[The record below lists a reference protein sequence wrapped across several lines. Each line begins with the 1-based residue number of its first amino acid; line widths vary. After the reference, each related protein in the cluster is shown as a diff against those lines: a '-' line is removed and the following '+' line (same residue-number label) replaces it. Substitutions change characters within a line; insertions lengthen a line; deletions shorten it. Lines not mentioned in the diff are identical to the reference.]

1 MDPTDRDAPHVW
13 LSYPEAAAALG
24 ISVRAVEGRAYR
36 GEWRKQRANDG
47 AIRLAVPREALDPA
61 RRGADVLTDG
71 ATRVASHGAHGSTES
86 NTISNTIQVLLDEL
100 KASHERHAADLR
112 QQVADQRKRAE
123 AAEGREQGLT
133 QALGRVEREA
143 MAQRERAARAEAERD
158 RAQGELES
166 WTAGSPLARAWRA
179 FLNRRGRP

>member
-1 MDPTDRDAPHVW
+1 MDRDAPHVW

-61 RRGADVLTDG
+61 RRGADAPTNG
-71 ATRVASHGAHGSTES
+71 PTRVASHGAHGSTE
-86 NTISNTIQVLLDEL
+86 SNTIQVLLDEL

-112 QQVADQRKRAE
+112 QQVEDQRQRAE
-123 AAEGREQGLT
+123 AAEGREQGLN
-133 QALGRVEREA
+133 QALGQAEREA
-143 MAQRERAARAEAERD
+143 AAQRERAARAEAERD